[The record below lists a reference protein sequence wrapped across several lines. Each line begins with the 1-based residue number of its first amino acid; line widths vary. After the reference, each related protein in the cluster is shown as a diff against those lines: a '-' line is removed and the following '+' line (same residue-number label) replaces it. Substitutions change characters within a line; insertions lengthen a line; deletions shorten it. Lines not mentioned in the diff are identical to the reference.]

1 MIAVQPSAQ
10 LVTGYENRP
19 EELIELCGRI
29 CYDSQDRIEP
39 GSARKFCEKLK
50 KSGHTSAFEHA
61 NVILEVSALTYSS
74 IRLSAQSYEEMTGLP
89 AYIRFDTFKNHR
101 RHFVSGNVRAWVNM
115 FDGLSTVFGE
125 IPPCVLDAMDASNMC
140 SPLFDTGIWRKSTW
154 HHRSMDKT
162 RKAAVISCNEL
173 PKWARERHTTATFFI
188 TCDRGVSHELVRHRT
203 ASFSQQSTRYCKANK
218 DGNIG
223 YIMPSVQCIS
233 DSNNWR
239 RVNASIFDAETRYKA
254 MLKDGASPQI
264 ARAVLPTCLATKL
277 YMTMTIER
285 WRDFLELR
293 LDPAAHPDMRV
304 IAEQI
309 QQQLF
314 PKGVKS

>member
-1 MIAVQPSAQ
+1 MIMVQPSAQ

-29 CYDSQDRIEP
+29 CYDSQDKIEP
-39 GSARKFCEKLK
+39 GSAEKFCEKLR
-50 KSGHTSAFEHA
+50 KSGHTSVFEHA
-61 NVILEVSALTYSS
+61 NIVLKVSKEAYTATKYM
-74 IRLSAQSYEEMTGLP
+74 AENYEEDTGLP
-89 AYIRFDTFKNHR
+89 SFLRFDPMGRHR
-101 RHFVSGNVRAWVNM
+101 HHFVSGNARAW
-115 FDGLSTVFGE
+115 DTVMNYMSKTLFCSV
-125 IPPCVLDAMDASNMC
+125 PSCVVDALGSYFAA
-140 SPLFDTGIWRKSTW
+140 FDTVSWKKRLWRC
-154 HHRSMDKT
+154 HEGT
-162 RKAAVISCNEL
+162 RYTASVIAPSQL
-173 PKWARERHTTATFFI
+173 PHWACERHTTATFFI
-188 TCDRGVSHELVRHRT
+188 ICDRGISHELVRHRT

-218 DGNIG
+218 DDGIK
-223 YIMPSVQCIS
+223 YVMPSTCCA
-233 DSNNWR
+233 DGSNNWR
-239 RVNASIFDAETRYKA
+239 RVNAAIFDAETRYEA

-285 WRDFLELR
+285 WRDFLKLR

-314 PKGVKS
+314 PKEVKS

>member
-1 MIAVQPSAQ
+1 MKQVQPSVQ

-29 CYDSQDRIEP
+29 CYGSQDKIAP
-39 GSARKFCEKLK
+39 GTAQKFCEKLK
-50 KSGHTSAFEHA
+50 KSGHTSVFEHA
-61 NVILEVSALTYSS
+61 NIVLEVSDKTSVAIKYM
-74 IRLSAQSYEEMTGLP
+74 AEVYEEYTGLP
-89 AYIRFDTFKNHR
+89 SFLRFDPMGKHK
-101 RHFVSGNVRAWVNM
+101 RHFVSGNVRAWDTVLNYMSKTVFCSTPSCAIDALGSYFTM
-115 FDGLSTVFGE
+115 FDATSWQKRSWYCHSGKGYT
-125 IPPCVLDAMDASNMC
+125 AS
-140 SPLFDTGIWRKSTW
+140 
-154 HHRSMDKT
+154 
-162 RKAAVISCNEL
+162 VITPDQL

-188 TCDRGVSHELVRHRT
+188 TCDRGISHELVRHRT

-218 DGNIG
+218 GDGVG
-223 YIMPSVQCIS
+223 YIMPSTQLTQC
-233 DSNNWR
+233 R
-239 RVNASIFDAETRYKA
+239 RRINCAVSDAEARYKA
-254 MLKDGASPQI
+254 MLEDGASPQI

-285 WRDFLELR
+285 WRDFLKLR

-314 PKGVKS
+314 PKEVKS

>member
-1 MIAVQPSAQ
+1 MIMVQPSAQ

-29 CYDSQDRIEP
+29 CYDSQGKIEP
-39 GSARKFCEKLK
+39 GSAEKFCEKLR
-50 KSGHTSAFEHA
+50 KSGHTSVFEHA
-61 NVILEVSALTYSS
+61 NIVLEVSDRTSTAIKYM
-74 IRLSAQSYEEMTGLP
+74 AEVYEEYTGLP
-89 AYIRFDTFKNHR
+89 SFLRFDPMGKR
-101 RHFVSGNVRAWVNM
+101 KRHFVSGNVRAWDTVLNYMSKTVFCSAPSCAINALGSYFAM
-115 FDGLSTVFGE
+115 FDATSWQKRSWYCHSGKGY
-125 IPPCVLDAMDASNMC
+125 AAS
-140 SPLFDTGIWRKSTW
+140 
-154 HHRSMDKT
+154 
-162 RKAAVISCNEL
+162 VITPDQL

-188 TCDRGVSHELVRHRT
+188 TCDRGISHELVRHRT

-218 DGNIG
+218 DDGIK
-223 YIMPSVQCIS
+223 YVMPSTCCAGG
-233 DSNNWR
+233 SNNWR
-239 RVNASIFDAETRYKA
+239 RVNAAMFDAETRYKA

-285 WRDFLELR
+285 WRDFLKLR
-293 LDPAAHPDMRV
+293 LDPAAHPDMRI

-314 PKGVKS
+314 PKEVKS

>member
-1 MIAVQPSAQ
+1 MVMVQPSAQ

-29 CYDSQDRIEP
+29 CYDSQDKIKP
-39 GSARKFCEKLK
+39 GSAEKFCEKLRE
-50 KSGHTSAFEHA
+50 SGHTSVFEHA
-61 NVILEVSALTYSS
+61 NIVLKVSRAAYIATKYM
-74 IRLSAQSYEEMTGLP
+74 AENYEEDTGLP
-89 AYIRFDTFKNHR
+89 SFLRFDPMGQHR
-101 RHFVSGNVRAWVNM
+101 HHFVSGNVRAWDTVMNYM
-115 FDGLSTVFGE
+115 SKTVYCST
-125 IPPCVLDAMDASNMC
+125 PPCVVDALSDCFAA
-140 SPLFDTGIWRKSTW
+140 FDTVSWKKRLWRC
-154 HHRSMDKT
+154 HEGT
-162 RKAAVISCNEL
+162 RYTASVIAPNQL
-173 PKWARERHTTATFFI
+173 PRWARERHTTATFFI

-218 DGNIG
+218 DDGIKC
-223 YIMPSVQCIS
+223 IMPSTCCA
-233 DSNNWR
+233 DGSNNWR
-239 RVNASIFDAETRYKA
+239 RVNAVIFDAETRYEA
-254 MLKDGASPQI
+254 MLKGGASPQI

-285 WRDFLELR
+285 WRDFLKLR

-314 PKGVKS
+314 PEDVKS

>member
-61 NVILEVSALTYSS
+61 NIVLEVSDKTSVAIKYM
-74 IRLSAQSYEEMTGLP
+74 AEVYEEYTGLSSFL
-89 AYIRFDTFKNHR
+89 RFDPMGKHK
-101 RHFVSGNVRAWVNM
+101 RHFVSGNVRAWDTVLGYMSKTVFCSAPSCAIDVLGDYFTM
-115 FDGLSTVFGE
+115 FDADS
-125 IPPCVLDAMDASNMC
+125 
-140 SPLFDTGIWRKSTW
+140 WRK
-154 HHRSMDKT
+154 RSWYCHSGKGYT
-162 RKAAVISCNEL
+162 ASVIAPDQL
-173 PKWARERHTTATFFI
+173 PKWAYERHTTATFFI
-188 TCDRGVSHELVRHRT
+188 TCDRGVSHELVRHRA

-285 WRDFLELR
+285 WRDFLKLR
-293 LDPAAHPDMRV
+293 LDAAAHPDMRV

>member
-50 KSGHTSAFEHA
+50 KSGHTSVFEHA
-61 NVILEVSALTYSS
+61 NIVLEVSGKTSVAIKYM
-74 IRLSAQSYEEMTGLP
+74 AEVYEEYTGLP
-89 AYIRFDTFKNHR
+89 SFLRFDPMGKHK
-101 RHFVSGNVRAWVNM
+101 RHFVSGNVRAWDTVLNYMSKTVFCSIPSCAINALGSYFTM
-115 FDGLSTVFGE
+115 FDATSWQKRSWYCHNSKEYTASVITPDQLS
-125 IPPCVLDAMDASNMC
+125 
-140 SPLFDTGIWRKSTW
+140 
-154 HHRSMDKT
+154 
-162 RKAAVISCNEL
+162 
-173 PKWARERHTTATFFI
+173 KWARERHTTATFFI
-188 TCDRGVSHELVRHRT
+188 TCDRGISHELVRHRT

-223 YIMPSVQCIS
+223 YLMPSVQCIS

-239 RVNASIFDAETRYKA
+239 RVNAAMFDAETRYKA

-285 WRDFLELR
+285 WRDFLKLR